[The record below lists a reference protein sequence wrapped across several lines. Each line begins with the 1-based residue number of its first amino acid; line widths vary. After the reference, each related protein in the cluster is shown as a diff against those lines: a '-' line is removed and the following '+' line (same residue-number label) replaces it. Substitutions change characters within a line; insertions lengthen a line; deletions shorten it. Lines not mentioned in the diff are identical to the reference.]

1 MAMKYILFTLFV
13 FIFFSF
19 YLSAQSEYK
28 SEKYVGP
35 QDYTSNIRPN
45 GKLILKG
52 PANDTLTEWQSIP
65 FDFFFYGKKVD
76 GYFISDDG
84 YITFS
89 KDAKKITY
97 KNQPIP
103 SVEEPN
109 NAIYAYWEKL
119 KLENV
124 MTMWSNEIRSITLG
138 EPPERFHVI
147 MWITVIPE
155 SESFSTASLSL
166 AVALMEKNSDI
177 NIVYVA
183 GRKISQLNGIIGI
196 ENEDGSIGLM
206 LENSPNFDFPS
217 LTAAN
222 SDDITYTISENK
234 LSNEYD
240 YFVDDDIFLIPNPS
254 QEYVNINSN
263 NKNQIKLVRIFS
275 LDGKKITEIEP
286 ENSYARIEI
295 RDFPK
300 GIYLFQIKLN
310 IGKLMFKTFIKH

>member
-1 MAMKYILFTLFV
+1 MCIRDRLTISIYLFFH
-13 FIFFSF
+13 FF
-19 YLSAQSEYK
+19 LAAQTEYK

-52 PANDTLTEWQSIP
+52 PANDTLTEWQSLP
-65 FDFFFYGKKVD
+65 FDFYFYGKKVD

-89 KDAKKITY
+89 KNAQKTSY
-97 KNQPIP
+97 QNQPIP
-103 SVEEPN
+103 SSEEPN
-109 NAIYAYWEKL
+109 NAIYGFWEKL

-147 MWITVIPE
+147 MWISSIPE
-155 SESFSTASLSL
+155 QETFTSASLSF
-166 AVALMEKNSDI
+166 AVVLMEMKSEI

-183 GRKISQLNGIIGI
+183 GRKNSRLNGTIGI
-196 ENEDGSIGLM
+196 ENEDGTKGLM

-222 SDDITYTISENK
+222 SDDITFTITENT
-234 LSNEYD
+234 LSKEYD
-240 YFVDDDIFLIPNPS
+240 YVVDNCISLRPNPS
-254 QEYVNINSN
+254 RDYININSN
-263 NKNQIKLVRIFS
+263 NENLIQSVNIFS
-275 LDGKKITEIEP
+275 FNGEKISEINSGKTSLNIDISDSP
-286 ENSYARIEI
+286 S
-295 RDFPK
+295 
-300 GIYLFQIKLN
+300 GVYLVQIKLN
-310 IGKLMFKTFIKH
+310 TGKIVFKTFIKE